1 MKKAVVLF
9 VLAAGISVAFIQQA
23 TVLLIPGVG
32 IEKSYVTVGAS
43 TSTEIKTKYGASYR
57 EVKHYTEINGV
68 KKHFSTER
76 NYTKQGVSFY
86 FKPNKDT
93 VFCIKVRQPYK
104 AKTEKGIVLGTST
117 MQEVKD
123 AYGAADFYSDDQFMF
138 LEYPGI
144 KFYTSSA
151 KTEADALKQKVT
163 VISVVEF
170 EK

>member
-1 MKKAVVLF
+1 MKKVIVLL
-9 VLAAGISVAFIQQA
+9 LAAGFVSVSFVQQI
-23 TVLLIPGVG
+23 THLLVAGKG
-32 IEKSYVTVGAS
+32 IEGYVTVGAS
-43 TSTEIKTKYGASYR
+43 TLTQIKTKFGEKPTEIKHYSTIGGTK
-57 EVKHYTEINGV
+57 T
-68 KKHFSTER
+68 HFSTER
-76 NYTKQGVSFY
+76 SYPKQGISFY
-86 FKPNKDT
+86 FPPNSDT
-93 VFCIKVRQPYK
+93 IFCIKVKAPYK

-123 AYGAADFYSDDQFMF
+123 AYGAADFYSDDQYMF